1 MFDMFVFYMIN
12 KKYKLPEEYMTL
24 PGALPQSIIE
34 LEQVVGNENLSNS
47 NLPEWARAIFKRFGG
62 DLNPEIFNKVRLSY
76 EKDYSFPQN
85 FPSSIIDL

>member
-47 NLPEWARAIFKRFGG
+47 NLPE
-62 DLNPEIFNKVRLSY
+62 
-76 EKDYSFPQN
+76 
-85 FPSSIIDL
+85 